1 MVCNVKWLG
10 STLTS
15 SKRETANIK
24 RKESEM
30 NNKEVKEVEMQ
41 RDKIHKE
48 MEAISDK
55 FSTANTEK
63 AKETVRDA
71 YKKEYD
77 RLENESDA
85 LWKRLQHE
93 QEVRKL
99 TTSLFDVIA
108 DECNVNDIDMGIAV
122 NAIRKAAAEILG

>member
-1 MVCNVKWLG
+1 
-10 STLTS
+10 
-15 SKRETANIK
+15 
-24 RKESEM
+24 M

-122 NAIRKAAAEILG
+122 NAIRKAAEEILG